1 MMTERRTDEPR
12 VQEGG
17 EDAPSA
23 ADALAIIQ
31 QAQSHASSRL
41 SPSIGVFYLVWG
53 ISWVVIGLA
62 WFLAGIDVVSVAVSS
77 WVTGIAVVGAACVS
91 AAVGIRTGRGVSG
104 PSSRQGLWY
113 GLSWPISMS
122 LLGVLVGV
130 LGSRN
135 LPGDTMS
142 VIAPALYVFLAGA
155 LYMLSGAVWSSR
167 VDYVLGIWIM
177 VVAVVSAMVGLPA
190 SPLIIGLGGGGAL
203 LFAGVRA
210 MVHRSAR

>member
-1 MMTERRTDEPR
+1 MSERRTDEPQ

-17 EDAPSA
+17 DAAPSA

-41 SPSIGVFYLVWG
+41 SPSIYVVWG
-53 ISWVVIGLA
+53 VSWVLIGLA
-62 WFLAGIDVVSVAVSS
+62 WFLAGIDVISPAVSG
-77 WVTGIAVVGAACVS
+77 WITGIAVVGAAVVS
-91 AAVGIRTGRGVSG
+91 AVVGIRTGRGVSG

-113 GLSWPISMS
+113 GLSWPISMT
-122 LLGVLVGV
+122 LLGVLIGI

-177 VVAVVSAMVGLPA
+177 VVAVVSAAVGLPA
-190 SPLIIGLGGGGAL
+190 SPLIIGLGGGGGL

-210 MVHRSAR
+210 LIRRSAR

>member
-1 MMTERRTDEPR
+1 MSERRTDEPQ

-17 EDAPSA
+17 DDAPSA

-41 SPSIGVFYLVWG
+41 SPSIGTFYLVWG
-53 ISWVVIGLA
+53 VSWVLIGVG
-62 WFLAGIDVVSVAVSS
+62 WFLAGIDVVSAGVAG
-77 WVTGIAVVGAACVS
+77 WITGIAVVGGAVVS
-91 AAVGIRTGRGVSG
+91 AVVGIRTGRGVSG
-104 PSSRQGLWY
+104 PSSQQGLWY
-113 GLSWPISMS
+113 GLSWPISMT
-122 LLGVLVGV
+122 LLGVLIGV

-177 VVAVVSAMVGLPA
+177 VVAVVSALVGLPA

-203 LFAGVRA
+203 LFAGTRA
-210 MVHRSAR
+210 LIRRSAR

>member
-1 MMTERRTDEPR
+1 MSERRTDEPQ

-17 EDAPSA
+17 DAAPSA

-53 ISWVVIGLA
+53 VSWVLIGLG
-62 WFLAGIDVVSVAVSS
+62 WFLAGIDVVDPAVAG
-77 WVTGIAVVGAACVS
+77 WATGIAVVGAAVVS
-91 AAVGIRTGRGVSG
+91 AVVGIRTGRGVRG

-113 GLSWPISMS
+113 GLSWPISMT
-122 LLGVLVGV
+122 LLGVLIGI

-177 VVAVVSAMVGLPA
+177 VVAVVSAAVGLPA
-190 SPLIIGLGGGGAL
+190 SPLIIGLGGGGGL

-210 MVHRSAR
+210 LIRRSAR

>member
-1 MMTERRTDEPR
+1 M
-12 VQEGG
+12 QEGG